1 MRRIATAVLIMGVS
15 VMALTGCSS
24 APNAGSEVSTLPED
38 SASDVAAAPSPSA
51 SDGPRAT
58 GAFKSQDGLTTGHV
72 EVQLKKYGEGDYGE
86 EYSAQITITDLETP
100 YTWLGVYGTYWDRTA
115 DSCADAGFSGGDFN
129 VKSGDDIQA
138 TLGATW
144 TWGLEGWQTDPKA
157 VGVDA
162 ERGETSRL
170 QEVGLTRSQGMQARD
185 GIATDFH
192 SCVNVV
198 IAYAEL
204 DWE

>member
-1 MRRIATAVLIMGVS
+1 MRRTATAALMMGAS

-24 APNAGSEVSTLPED
+24 APNAGNEVSIVPED
-38 SASDVAAAPSPSA
+38 SASDVAAAPSLAMSE
-51 SDGPRAT
+51 GPRAT
-58 GAFKSQDGLTTGHV
+58 GEFKSQDGLTTGRV
-72 EVQLKKYGEGDYGE
+72 EVQLKKYGEGDFGE
-86 EYSAQITITDLETP
+86 AYSAEITVTDLETP
-100 YTWLGVYGTYWDRTA
+100 YTWLGIYGTYWDRTA

-144 TWGLEGWQTDPKA
+144 TWGLEGLQADPQSL
-157 VGVDA
+157 GVDA

-170 QEVGLTRSQGMQARD
+170 QEIGLTRSQGMQARD
-185 GIATDFH
+185 GIATDFQ
-192 SCVNVV
+192 SCMNVV